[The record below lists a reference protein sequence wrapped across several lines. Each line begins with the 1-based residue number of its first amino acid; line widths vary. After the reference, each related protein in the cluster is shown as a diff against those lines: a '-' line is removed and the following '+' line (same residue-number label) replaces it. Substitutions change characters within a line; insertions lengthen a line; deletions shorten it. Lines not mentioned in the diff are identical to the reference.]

1 MAEVSAAARE
11 AAMLG
16 APLDLKPRE
25 ALRWVVRLATG
36 EVAWL
41 TARLRDNPAH
51 ATLLLKVRAE
61 AMDRLAKYSALAEQ
75 IGAA

>member
-16 APLDLKPRE
+16 ASRDLRPVE
-25 ALRWVVRLATG
+25 ALLWVIRLATG

-41 TARLRDNPAH
+41 TVKLRENPADV
-51 ATLLLKVRAE
+51 TVREVRGE
-61 AMDRLAKYSALAEQ
+61 AMDRLARYSALAER